1 MKRAIF
7 CVAVLMV
14 LTCSFAFG
22 ASWQLYDDFNSS
34 VIDTS
39 KWIVEFEGGCVA
51 PVIVNNSVSFA
62 CQNNTGWS
70 ESELEITDANI
81 IGIQA
86 DLAFSSFSGTGWAEV
101 SVVLGNDDGYESR
114 IRIFTDG
121 STPQIE
127 ISYEYDHTPIF
138 WEIKEVSSFGEVET
152 LGISY
157 EDENLNF
164 FINGSNVKSYGVAA
178 FNINFAEI
186 GMVGTD
192 SYFAGTAD
200 NVMVVIPEA
209 NSAADINGDGTV
221 DYKDFAIMA
230 KYWLESCDPSNN
242 YCEAADLYISNFIDT
257 DDLSILSENWLESN
271 HPYITWV
278 SINDS
283 GVDGHEGFVG
293 QMSKYE
299 TTNAQYCQ
307 YLNDAKA
314 SGYVT
319 VSYNYVVGASG
330 PYSGK
335 NYYKLSG
342 EGYTYNGAT
351 NGGAARINWTGSSFT
366 VDSGFENH
374 PVTYVSWY
382 GSTAFASYYGWR
394 LPTEWEWQAVAD
406 YNGSYIYGCGT
417 TINYSM
423 ANYYGSNHPNGTTTV
438 DAFGTHGY
446 GMADMAG
453 NVDEWT
459 SSLYNTQDSLRVL
472 RGGGWNLLDYYCEVS
487 YQLHYSPSSVYHYL
501 GFRVCR

>member
-1 MKRAIF
+1 MKRVIF

-22 ASWQLYDDFNSS
+22 ASWELYDDFNSS

-62 CQNNTGWS
+62 CQNNSGWS
-70 ESELEITDANI
+70 ESELEITNENI
-81 IGIQA
+81 TGIQA

-114 IRIFTDG
+114 IRIFAGG
-121 STPQIE
+121 SNPQIE
-127 ISYEYDHTPIF
+127 ISYEHDHTPIF
-138 WEIKEVSSFGEVET
+138 WEIKEASSFGEVET

-157 EDENLNF
+157 ENENFNF

-200 NVMVVIPEA
+200 NVMVVIPEPNNA
-209 NSAADINGDGTV
+209 WCERADINGDGIV

-230 KYWLESCDPSNN
+230 KSWLVSDPNN
-242 YCEAADLYISNFIDT
+242 PNDPNIPD
-257 DDLSILSENWLESN
+257 
-271 HPYITWV
+271 ITWV
-278 SINDS
+278 SINDP
-283 GVDGHEGFVG
+283 GVPGHEGFTG
-293 QMSKYE
+293 EMSKYE
-299 TTNAQYCQ
+299 TTNAQYCEF
-307 YLNDAKA
+307 LNAAKI
-314 SGYVT
+314 SGDITVSGNYVT
-319 VSYNYVVGASG
+319 GASG
-330 PYSGK
+330 SNSGADFVGEV
-335 NYYKLSG
+335 YYDLTGS
-342 EGYTYNGAT
+342 GYTYNGAT
-351 NGGAARINWTGSSFT
+351 NGGAARINWTGSSFI

-382 GSTAFASYYGWR
+382 GATAFASYYGWR
-394 LPTEWEWQAVAD
+394 LPTEWEWLAVAD
-406 YNGSYIYGCGT
+406 YNGSFNYGCGI
-417 TINYSM
+417 TINNSI
-423 ANYYGSNHPNGTTTV
+423 ANYYGSTHPDGTTV
-438 DAFGTHGY
+438 VGAFGTYGY

-453 NVDEWT
+453 NLWEWT
-459 SSLYNTQDSLRVL
+459 SSLSDPTYSYRVL
-472 RGGGWNLLDYYCEVS
+472 RGGSWDGSSGLCTASLRYNSNPYGTLYYI
-487 YQLHYSPSSVYHYL
+487 